1 MNRYSFLSESE
12 IIDFHSIVLS
22 MFGGLD
28 GIRDESAFKRALN
41 GPEQHAHYNAKADV
55 FFLAAVLI
63 EGLVVSHPFNDGNKR
78 TALVSGLAFLKKNG
92 IVIKNA
98 PKYIAEKTMLSI
110 ATVDSNVDDIVAFLK
125 SL

>member
-1 MNRYSFLSESE
+1 MNHYSFLSESE

-41 GPEQHAHYNAKADV
+41 RPEQHAYYNAKADV

-98 PKYIAEKTMLSI
+98 PKDIAEKTMLSI
-110 ATVDSNVDDIVAFLK
+110 ATGDSNVDDIVAFLK

>member
-1 MNRYSFLSESE
+1 MNNYSFLSESE

-22 MFGGLD
+22 MFGWLD

-41 GPEQHAHYNAKADV
+41 RPEQHEYYNAKADV

-63 EGLVVSHPFNDGNKR
+63 DGLVVSHPFNDCNKR

-98 PKYIAEKTMLSI
+98 PKDIAEKTMLSI